1 MGSISYPLPDGATA
15 RTEVAN
21 HVRQNGRGTV
31 VASNSAPGDGGE
43 WGGVYFAAHRLED
56 GQTWASI
63 TLFAQRKGHVFIKMM
78 TESMNPTAI
87 GVGPRVLAALTDT
100 DSDDAKQWRADGAR
114 YQQRRAAAL
123 AARGKK
129 IILAAPITLSGGPS
143 IDTVTVME
151 LRLWKAPWGSR
162 IRPWW
167 DWFMSDWTVAED

>member
-1 MGSISYPLPDGATA
+1 MGSISYPLPDGSNA

-21 HVRQNGRGTV
+21 YVRRNGRGTV

-43 WGGVYFAAHRLED
+43 WGGVYFAAHRLDD

-63 TLFAQRKGHVFIKMM
+63 TLFAQRQGQVIIKMM
-78 TESMNPTAI
+78 SESMNPTAV
-87 GVGPRVLAALTDT
+87 GVGPRVLAALTET
-100 DSDDAKQWRADGAR
+100 DSDDAKHWRADGAH

-129 IILAAPITLSGGPS
+129 ITLATPITLGGGTL
-143 IDTVTVME
+143 INTVTVVD

-167 DWFMSDWTVAED
+167 DWFTTDWTLAEN